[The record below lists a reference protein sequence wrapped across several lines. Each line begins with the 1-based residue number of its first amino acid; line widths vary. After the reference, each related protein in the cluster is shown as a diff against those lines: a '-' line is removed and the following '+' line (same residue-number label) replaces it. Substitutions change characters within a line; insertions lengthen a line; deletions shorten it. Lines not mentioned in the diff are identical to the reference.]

1 MTANFRTKQIE
12 VNEYPDEF
20 KRMVVWEH
28 QVYGIP
34 KDQLKAKYGIKG
46 KSAIL
51 NWIRKFASIQEAPMS
66 KIKRETTV
74 SSEAESQELARLRA
88 ENERLKKELAHE
100 QLHVKVLDAMIDIAE
115 QELKIPVRKKPGAKQ

>member
-20 KRMVVWEH
+20 KRMVVREH